1 MDHHVMILY
10 ANFIIIKGSIF
21 QEISD
26 SKYTYVKKQSCKIH
40 KGWWVE
46 EKKNIEMHSFSWHF
60 KTPLDKT
67 NRHKNKK
74 NIK

>member
-10 ANFIIIKGSIF
+10 ANFIIIKGSNF

-40 KGWWVE
+40 KG
-46 EKKNIEMHSFSWHF
+46 
-60 KTPLDKT
+60 
-67 NRHKNKK
+67 
-74 NIK
+74 